1 MSERK
6 NIVASV
12 KGRLLKIART
22 EGRNH
27 QLLLL
32 RYFQERFL
40 FRLSRSKYN
49 QHFCLK
55 GAAFLYALEGERS
68 RATKDIDFLG
78 MHINSTHQSL
88 RQAMTEICE
97 ISYPEDGVTFDMDSL
112 STEDIVKDG
121 NYQGVRIGITAHLD
135 RTQQRLKIDI
145 GFGDKVV
152 PAPMK
157 MAYPVILEMDAPVL
171 FAYSIESTIAEK
183 FEAMIDLA
191 EINTRMKDFYDVY
204 HLLKNHPVDPMVLE
218 QAIRQTFD
226 RRETPAPKGHS
237 LFLPGFYLN
246 EERNTNWQAWLR
258 KAKLNEELAFP
269 EVMALI
275 SSRLKPIYLRLP

>member
-145 GFGDKVV
+145 GFGDEVV